1 MNTTTT
7 SPTAPHAIP
16 GSVNTIAAWDH
27 LEETVDRLAD
37 IVDELLTRH
46 DEQLVCS
53 LQFPEAEALAEVL
66 DAGRHTRTAARLM
79 HHWTLTEPDWE
90 NDHDHEQTIRS
101 WLALDLQAHHIGP
114 HSRFSAS
121 KTGGENASGALSV
134 R

>member
-7 SPTAPHAIP
+7 STRTHHGPAAANSI
-16 GSVNTIAAWDH
+16 VAWDR

-37 IVDELLTRH
+37 IIDERLTSH

-79 HHWTLTEPDWE
+79 HRWALTEPDWE
-90 NDHDHEQTIRS
+90 DDHTHEALIRGWLTIDRHPQVPS
-101 WLALDLQAHHIGP
+101 LEP
-114 HSRFSAS
+114 
-121 KTGGENASGALSV
+121 
-134 R
+134 

>member
-7 SPTAPHAIP
+7 STRIDRDPAAANSI
-16 GSVNTIAAWDH
+16 VAWDR

-37 IVDELLTRH
+37 IIDERLTSH

-79 HHWTLTEPDWE
+79 HRWALTEPDWE
-90 NDHDHEQTIRS
+90 DDHAHEALIRG
-101 WLALDLQAHHIGP
+101 WLSLDCHPPVPGLEP
-114 HSRFSAS
+114 
-121 KTGGENASGALSV
+121 
-134 R
+134 